1 MAKVVIVGGGIIG
14 TACALELATAGASVA
29 LFERDELAA
38 GASGRNQGLL
48 SDPDD
53 PLNGPLF
60 EPSTEMFLEA
70 ADRAP
75 LPVWI
80 DRAPIGYLL
89 VELEGD
95 EAEPPSGSSA
105 EEIDAAG
112 VRALEPSIA
121 PSVIRGWLSD
131 VGRRLDPRAMTVGLG
146 LLARE
151 AGAAINH
158 HAPVRSLRVED
169 DRVKGVVTDDGVTDA
184 DVVVVAAG
192 PWSSSLLET
201 VGVHISV
208 TAARGWIVRVDP
220 PEPVVHRLVERNGW
234 RESAWRRGAAEPL
247 DARSFVSTGAPAVG
261 GALLNPHPDG
271 SVLVGSSREPAV
283 TPEPSDP
290 EVPRRQVAEAIEL
303 IPALA
308 DATIRSAWWG
318 IRPMSP
324 DDRPIIGLVK
334 DGLVVATGHGSEG
347 VLQAG
352 GTAKLVASIVRDEPA
367 PFDPSA
373 FDPARFDSARFD
385 SARFES

>member
-1 MAKVVIVGGGIIG
+1 VIVGGGIIG

-29 LFERDELAA
+29 LFERDEIAA
-38 GASGRNQGLL
+38 GASGRNQGLVAE
-48 SDPDD
+48 PDD
-53 PLNGPLF
+53 PANLPLF
-60 EPSTEMFLEA
+60 EPSTEMFLDA

-80 DRAPIGYLL
+80 DRTPIGYLL

-95 EAEPPSGSSA
+95 DVEPPAGSRAKQA
-105 EEIDAAG
+105 EEVDAAA
-112 VRALEPSIA
+112 VRELEPSIA
-121 PSVIRGWLSD
+121 PSVVRGWLSEM
-131 VGRRLDPRAMTVGLG
+131 GRRLDPRAMTVGLG

-151 AGAAINH
+151 AGATIH
-158 HAPVRSLRVED
+158 HHVPVRSLRVERN
-169 DRVKGVVTDDGVTDA
+169 RVAGVVTDDGVTAA

-192 PWSSSLLET
+192 PWSSTLFEA
-201 VGVHISV
+201 VGVRIPV

-220 PEPVVHRLVERNGW
+220 ASPVVHRLVERNGW
-234 RESAWRRGAAEPL
+234 RESAWRRGAAAPL
-247 DARSFVSTGAPAVG
+247 DASGFVSDGARAVG

-283 TPEPSDP
+283 TPEPADP

-308 DATIRSAWWG
+308 KATVRSAWWG

-324 DDRPIIGLVK
+324 DDRPIIGTVQ
-334 DGLVVATGHGSEG
+334 DGLVIATGHGSEG

-352 GTAKLVASIVRDEPA
+352 GTAKLVASIAQGEPA

-373 FDPARFDSARFD
+373 FDPARFGS
-385 SARFES
+385 